1 VVRTGNSDRNV
12 LVRRWLCP
20 PISLDPGPNS
30 SFQIEFVSRPNDQI
44 FVEGDD
50 IERFNDSYFNRL
62 NVLIQVGVAGLVDL
76 QFDCDHASLDASS
89 INLVI
94 ISFFWVHSFQ
104 AIGAVFLPN

>member
-1 VVRTGNSDRNV
+1 VVRAGNSDRNV

-20 PISLDPGPNS
+20 PVSLDLGPNS
-30 SFQIEFVSRPNDQI
+30 SFQIEFVSRSNDQI

-50 IERFNDSYFNRL
+50 IEGFDDSYFNRL

-76 QFDCDHASLDASS
+76 QLDRDHASLDTSS

-94 ISFFWVHSFQ
+94 ICFIWVHSF
-104 AIGAVFLPN
+104 